1 MPMVNDYFDISVG
14 DEGLTSLYTNDNAAA
29 AAHINIIPDGMLLVH
44 SGGGVTSPDES
55 AYTDTNF
62 FVSGTIGSMSSSIKG
77 TSVFGGDMMVSGTL
91 VANGSGRWRLSCYK
105 DRQRL
110 HRNHVTL
117 AAYSQSS
124 TTRPD

>member
-1 MPMVNDYFDISVG
+1 TYVAGTKASVNLSHIRCKSDADGNDYFDISVG

-62 FVSGTIGSMSSSIKG
+62 FVSGTIGVKDSATNRG

-91 VANGSGRWRLSCYK
+91 VANRSDDGA
-105 DRQRL
+105 
-110 HRNHVTL
+110 H
-117 AAYSQSS
+117 AA
-124 TTRPD
+124 